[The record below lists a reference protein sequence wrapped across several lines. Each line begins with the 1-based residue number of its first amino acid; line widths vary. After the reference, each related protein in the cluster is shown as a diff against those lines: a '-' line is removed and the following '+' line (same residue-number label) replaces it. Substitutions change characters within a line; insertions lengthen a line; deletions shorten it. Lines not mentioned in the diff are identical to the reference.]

1 MEPSSSRGESLR
13 RKTWG
18 RTKKIWKG
26 FAEFMTIPM
35 WAALL
40 SLLVACVRPFQ
51 HALDVHMKPVKGA
64 LVAAGNCSIPVTLVV
79 LGAYFYNPPPPP
91 EKNAE
96 REAQSLILHA
106 PEESQDRR
114 SRQWSSSEM
123 SIGTITEG
131 IRETFKM
138 ASSKNR
144 RDLSLAN
151 SQGNGH
157 PQEDLATKGE
167 ATTVFV
173 SILSRMILSP
183 ALVLPAVAALAIFET
198 HSVTDE

>member
-1 MEPSSSRGESLR
+1 
-13 RKTWG
+13 
-18 RTKKIWKG
+18 
-26 FAEFMTIPM
+26 
-35 WAALL
+35 
-40 SLLVACVRPFQ
+40 
-51 HALDVHMKPVKGA
+51 
-64 LVAAGNCSIPVTLVV
+64 
-79 LGAYFYNPPPPP
+79 
-91 EKNAE
+91 
-96 REAQSLILHA
+96 
-106 PEESQDRR
+106 
-114 SRQWSSSEM
+114 M

-151 SQGNGH
+151 SHGDGH